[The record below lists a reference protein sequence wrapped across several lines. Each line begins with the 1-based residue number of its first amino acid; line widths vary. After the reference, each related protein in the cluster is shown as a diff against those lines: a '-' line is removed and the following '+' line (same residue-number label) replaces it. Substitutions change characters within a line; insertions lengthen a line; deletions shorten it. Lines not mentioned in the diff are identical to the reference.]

1 MTHHELKH
9 AALKTPE
16 VKAAYEALGPEF
28 ELLRQMVKA
37 RHEAGL
43 TQAQVAE
50 RMGTKPPAVAR
61 LESSLTSGRHSPS
74 IATLRRYAQAV
85 ACRLE
90 IYLVRDRAKPN
101 QRMQPTRKKPRAA
114 DA

>member
-1 MTHHELKH
+1 MTHHELKQT
-9 AALKTPE
+9 ALKKPE
-16 VKAAYEALGPEF
+16 VKATYEALGPEF
-28 ELLRQMVKA
+28 ELLRQMVRA

-61 LESSLTSGRHSPS
+61 LESSLTSGKHSPS
-74 IATLRRYAQAV
+74 IATLRRYAEAV

-90 IYLVRDRAKPN
+90 IYLVRDQCSNREH
-101 QRMQPTRKKPRAA
+101 R
-114 DA
+114 